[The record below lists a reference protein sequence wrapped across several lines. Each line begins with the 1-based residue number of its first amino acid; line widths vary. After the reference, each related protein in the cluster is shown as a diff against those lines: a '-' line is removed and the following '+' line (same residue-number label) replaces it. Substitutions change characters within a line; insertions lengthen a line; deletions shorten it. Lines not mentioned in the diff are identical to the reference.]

1 MARQQRS
8 WLFALLL
15 LITLGA
21 GFSMGLLADSFADE
35 PTETAPA
42 EFQNPEVLLE
52 ETYRKLGV
60 FAQAIGYI
68 ENAYVDPVTAQD
80 LIYGAIDGMMQKLDP
95 HSTFLPPDALN
106 AFHESTEGEYVGVGM
121 EIGEREE
128 HVVVM
133 TVFEGG
139 PAADAGLRPNDRIMS
154 INGEDAT
161 TWSTTEVVQH
171 VRGPRG
177 EIVSIDV
184 LRDEEPLS
192 FSIVRDVIHLDAVS
206 YKLLDEGIGWIN
218 LRRFQDDVAADI
230 RTAIDELESSLH
242 GELRGVVLD
251 MRGNPGG
258 LLREAIAV
266 SDIFLREGTI
276 VSTAGRGSSRQRQWE
291 ARRGTARYD
300 GPLVVLIDGGSASA
314 SEIVAGAL
322 QDLDRA
328 YTIGSQSFG
337 KGSVQTI
344 ITLDDSSGLKLTV
357 SRYYTPSGRSIHG
370 QGITPDTVVDA
381 EWESVQRP
389 SDFDD
394 DTVLITDPQ
403 LRAALDHLAR
413 EDHLAR

>member
-1 MARQQRS
+1 MPRQQRS
-8 WLFALLL
+8 WLLALLL
-15 LITLGA
+15 MTTLGA
-21 GFSMGLLADSFADE
+21 GFSMGLLVDSVAEE
-35 PTETAPA
+35 PVTIDSV
-42 EFQNPEVLLE
+42 EFQDPEVLLE

-68 ENAYVDPVTAQD
+68 ENAYVDPVTAED

-95 HSTFLPPDALN
+95 HSNFLPPEALN

-128 HVVVM
+128 RVVVM

-139 PAADAGLRPNDRIMS
+139 PAADAGMRPDDRIMT

-177 EIVSIDV
+177 EIVLIDV
-184 LRDEEPLS
+184 LRGEEALS
-192 FSIVRDVIHLDAVS
+192 FSIVRDVIHVDAVS
-206 YKLLDEGIGWIN
+206 FRLLDDGIGWIN

-230 RTAIDELESSLH
+230 RIAIDELESSHH
-242 GELRGVVLD
+242 GGLQGIVLD

-300 GPLVVLIDGGSASA
+300 GPLVVLVDGGSASA

-322 QDLDRA
+322 QDLERA
-328 YTIGSQSFG
+328 HTIGTQSFG

-344 ITLDDSSGLKLTV
+344 ITLDDGSGLKLTV

-370 QGITPDTVVDA
+370 EGITPEAVVEA
-381 EWESVQRP
+381 EWENVQRP
-389 SDFDD
+389 GDLDGDD
-394 DTVLITDPQ
+394 VSVTDPQ
-403 LRAALDHLAR
+403 LRAAIDFLTP
-413 EDHLAR
+413 